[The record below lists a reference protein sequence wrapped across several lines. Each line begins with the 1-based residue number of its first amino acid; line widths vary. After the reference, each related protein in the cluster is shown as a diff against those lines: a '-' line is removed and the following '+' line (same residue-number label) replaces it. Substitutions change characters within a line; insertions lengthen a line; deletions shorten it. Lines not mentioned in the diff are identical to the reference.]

1 MKYSYINIF
10 LIFSFN
16 NIYENN
22 SHVNQLKNW
31 FNQIKS
37 SKYDCKPPEIIN
49 VKNQEPLIEV
59 VGCDDPKA
67 IYQYDYKV
75 NNKYGSSINILD
87 INKGAAKFQIL
98 GGPITTRKK

>member
-10 LIFSFN
+10 IIFSFN

-22 SHVNQLKNW
+22 GHVNQLKNW

-37 SKYDCKPPEIIN
+37 SKYDCKPPEIID

-75 NNKYGSSINILD
+75 NNKYGSSINHPGHEVHFL
-87 INKGAAKFQIL
+87 
-98 GGPITTRKK
+98 